1 MCLGGSASIMRG
13 IYLARA
19 ICVNAFFLSEN
30 HYIRR
35 VSVCR
40 ADDTLEDPIWMIK
53 YTVQCATSHAFEGW
67 FKDSTTFDKQAKKGH
82 VTCPVCGDTK
92 ITKAPMAPRLGKSVG
107 KETSNRMAEAA
118 KALRAE
124 VENNCDYVGSQFT
137 EEARRIHYGEA
148 DARGIYGEA
157 TLDDA
162 KALDDE
168 GIPVLPLPIT
178 RGDA

>member
-1 MCLGGSASIMRG
+1 
-13 IYLARA
+13 
-19 ICVNAFFLSEN
+19 
-30 HYIRR
+30 
-35 VSVCR
+35 
-40 ADDTLEDPIWMIK
+40 
-53 YTVQCATSHAFEGW
+53 
-67 FKDSTTFDKQAKKGH
+67 
-82 VTCPVCGDTK
+82 
-92 ITKAPMAPRLGKSVG
+92 MAPRLGKSVG

>member
-1 MCLGGSASIMRG
+1 
-13 IYLARA
+13 
-19 ICVNAFFLSEN
+19 
-30 HYIRR
+30 
-35 VSVCR
+35 
-40 ADDTLEDPIWMIK
+40 MIK
-53 YTVQCATSHAFEGW
+53 YTVQCAKSHAFEGW
-67 FKDSTTFDKQAKKGH
+67 FKDSATFDKQAKKRQ

-92 ITKAPMAPRLGKSVG
+92 ITKAPMAPRLGKSVS
-107 KETSNRMAEAA
+107 KSTSNEGAARIAEVA

-178 RGDA
+178 RSDA